1 MDVCEMELDVL
12 CYIAWSGVG
21 GRGPGRGPP
30 SPSPSPSQVCTDAVK
45 SGSPAQV
52 STGATL

>member
-30 SPSPSPSQVCTDAVK
+30 SPLPSQVCTDAVK